1 MFIINNINT
10 NPNKIIHHFF
20 FIIKYVSA
28 SLGTA
33 SVIKR
38 VPPIVIGATAKPI
51 SSLLEIMDQQQRE
64 ISTNEGLDVP
74 PIGYESLLN
83 GRSTPRKGTPGH
95 SSPQLNP
102 SRVREVGTPGPFEK
116 SINHAQQ
123 ITGTITPKTSRTDC
137 SLQEVNK
144 AAEDIITSLS
154 EKGKFVSLEEVKARL
169 CKEFGKSNFRAF
181 GFRKDN
187 AVPALHDL
195 IQLQAKVS
203 NCTNSFP
210 GF

>member
-10 NPNKIIHHFF
+10 GPNKRIHPF
-20 FIIKYVSA
+20 FIIKYFST

-33 SVIKR
+33 SFIER
-38 VPPIVIGATAKPI
+38 VPPIVIGATATPI
-51 SSLLEIMDQQQRE
+51 PSLLEIMDQQQRE

-74 PIGYESLLN
+74 PIGYERLLN
-83 GRSTPRKGTPGH
+83 EKSTQRKGTPVLIP
-95 SSPQLNP
+95 SPQLNP
-102 SRVREVGTPGPFEK
+102 SRVRKVGTPGPFEK
-116 SINHAQQ
+116 SINQAQE
-123 ITGTITPKTSRTDC
+123 ITGTITPKTSAGTDC

-187 AVPALHDL
+187 AIPALHEL

-203 NCTNSFP
+203 TL
-210 GF
+210 